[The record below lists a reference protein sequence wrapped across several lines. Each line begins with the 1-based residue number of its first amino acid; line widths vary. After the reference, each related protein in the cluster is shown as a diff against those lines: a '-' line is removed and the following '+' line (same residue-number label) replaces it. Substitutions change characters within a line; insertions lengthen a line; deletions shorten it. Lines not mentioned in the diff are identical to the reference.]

1 MDRISSMI
9 AEISHRKEFID
20 MAFKALSFNEI
31 AGDYAEFGCA
41 SAQTFRCAH
50 SAATSFGHKAHFWA
64 FDSFEGLPPR
74 ADARDSHPRWEPGKM
89 RQPLPGFL
97 ALLKEHGMAEDSY
110 SVVKGFYDTTLR
122 EPFDGARPDD
132 ICFAYVDCDLHSSTV
147 AVLDFLRPRLK
158 HGMIIALDDYYCYS
172 ADQLSGERAAF
183 VEFAADVSGFRFLP
197 YRPFGWH
204 GMSFIVESASLIPS
218 ASAKISHV

>member
-1 MDRISSMI
+1 
-9 AEISHRKEFID
+9 

-31 AGDYAEFGCA
+31 GGDYAEFGCA
-41 SAQTFRCAH
+41 SAQTFRCAY
-50 SAATSFGHKAHFWA
+50 SAATGFGHKAHFWA

-74 ADARDSHPRWEPGKM
+74 SDERDAHPRWEPGKM

-97 ALLKEHGMAEDSY
+97 ALLQQHGVREDSF
-110 SVVKGFYDTTLR
+110 SVVKGFYDITLR
-122 EPFDGARPDD
+122 EPFDGPRPDD
-132 ICFAYVDCDLHSSTV
+132 ICFAYVDCDLYSSTV

-172 ADQLSGERAAF
+172 ANQLSGERAAF
-183 VEFAADVSGFRFLP
+183 IEFASSVPDFHFLP

-204 GMSFIVESASLIPS
+204 GMSFIVESASLTS
-218 ASAKISHV
+218 LVSQKISHV